1 MALWSSGWSVYASA
15 NDFALLFNECHM
27 VRLPLVEHTDRS
39 SFCVSR
45 DRARTAGWPHF
56 PRSYTMNTVTR
67 IARPARSLLAIS
79 CFALAISGSA
89 TAATEHF
96 QDLSIDVVG
105 EGRPVLMIPGL
116 NSGAD
121 TWRDTCAALQKDHVQ
136 CHLVQLPGFAGLAPS
151 ATAQDAFLDSMR
163 DRLLAYVKARDLK
176 QPVVVGHSLG
186 GALALEMAIA
196 KPDAIG
202 PLVIVDSL
210 PFFPAAV
217 NPAATV
223 ESSQPMAEGMRTQM
237 LASDEAT
244 YLKGAEASVA
254 TMAHAPAHVEKLK
267 DWGRTSDRATTAQ
280 AMYELMTTDLR
291 AQLSTIHSPT
301 LVLGSWAAYKPF
313 GATKESTAGI
323 FRAQYAGLDGVDIEM
338 SEGGYHFLMWD
349 DPTWVLSNLR
359 EVLSAHPQA
368 K

>member
-1 MALWSSGWSVYASA
+1 
-15 NDFALLFNECHM
+15 M
-27 VRLPLVEHTDRS
+27 VLAPFVERTDRS
-39 SFCVSR
+39 SFSAR
-45 DRARTAGWPHF
+45 GERARAAGWPHF
-56 PRSYTMNTVTR
+56 PRSPAMNTATR

-79 CFALAISGSA
+79 CLAIAISGNA

-96 QDLSIDVVG
+96 QGVSIDVVG

-121 TWRDTCAALQKDHVQ
+121 AWRDTCAALQKDHVQ

-163 DRLLAYVKARDLK
+163 DRLLAYAKARHLK

-196 KPDAIG
+196 EPDAIG

-223 ESSQPMAEGMRTQM
+223 ESSRPMADGMRTQM
-237 LASDEAT
+237 RASDEAT
-244 YLKGAEASVA
+244 YLKGAEATVT
-254 TMAHAPAHVEKLK
+254 TMAQDPAHIETLK
-267 DWGRTSDRATTAQ
+267 DWGRTSDRATTTQ

-291 AQLSTIHSPT
+291 PQLSKIRSPT

-349 DPTWVLSNLR
+349 DPTWVLSNIR
-359 EVLSAHPQA
+359 EVLAASPKA

>member
-1 MALWSSGWSVYASA
+1 
-15 NDFALLFNECHM
+15 
-27 VRLPLVEHTDRS
+27 
-39 SFCVSR
+39 
-45 DRARTAGWPHF
+45 
-56 PRSYTMNTVTR
+56 MNTTIR
-67 IARPARSLLAIS
+67 ITRPARSLLAIS
-79 CFALAISGSA
+79 CFAIIAIAGNA

-105 EGRPVLMIPGL
+105 KGRPVLMIPGL
-116 NSGAD
+116 SSGAD
-121 TWRDTCAALQKDHVQ
+121 TWRDTCASLQKDHVQ

-163 DRLLAYVKARDLK
+163 DRLLAYVKARHLK

-196 KPDAIG
+196 APDAVG

-210 PFFPAAV
+210 PFFPAAG

-223 ESSQPMAEGMRTQM
+223 ESSRPMADGMRTQM
-237 LASDEAT
+237 RASDDAT
-244 YLKGAEASVA
+244 YQKGAEAAMA
-254 TMAHAPAHVEKLK
+254 TMAHDPVRLETLK
-267 DWGRTSDRATTAQ
+267 NWGRKSDRGTTTQ

-291 AQLSTIHSPT
+291 PQLPKIHSPT
-301 LVLGSWAAYKPF
+301 RVLGSWAAYKPY
-313 GATKESTAGI
+313 GSTKESTAGI
-323 FRAQYAGLDGVDIEM
+323 FRAQYAGLDGVDIKM

-349 DPTWVLSNLR
+349 DPTWVLSNIR
-359 EVLSAHPQA
+359 EVLAAHPHV